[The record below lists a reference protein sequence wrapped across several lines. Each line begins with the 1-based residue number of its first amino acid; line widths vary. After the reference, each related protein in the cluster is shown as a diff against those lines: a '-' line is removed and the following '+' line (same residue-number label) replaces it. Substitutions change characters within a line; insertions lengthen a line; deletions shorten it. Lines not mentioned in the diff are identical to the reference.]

1 MLLAT
6 ALSALA
12 ALLTTLAGLVSL
24 VLLTATT
31 TLVTLTA
38 LLATL
43 LVVLIAHESLHCC
56 AKSTLRRST
65 KAGFRT
71 FQKSWAEKR
80 CTLPLFNW
88 ASLCGAATASRY
100 VV

>member
-1 MLLAT
+1 LLLAT

-31 TLVTLTA
+31 TLVTSTA

-43 LVVLIAHESLHCC
+43 LVVLIAHESLHWLCEVYF
-56 AKSTLRRST
+56 AKINQGR
-65 KAGFRT
+65 
-71 FQKSWAEKR
+71 FQNVPKIVGGK
-80 CTLPLFNW
+80 TVHV
-88 ASLCGAATASRY
+88 AAI
-100 VV
+100 